1 MDISIS
7 ERDEITAC
15 EVLYLADKLLRGER
29 LLPLAERFRY
39 KLERYAGDPVIL
51 DKVSARLKTAQSIQ
65 KRIEFKLGRS
75 LEEVLTG

>member
-1 MDISIS
+1 
-7 ERDEITAC
+7 
-15 EVLYLADKLLRGER
+15 VLYLADKLLRGER

-39 KLERYAGDPVIL
+39 KLVRYADEPLIL
-51 DKVSARLKTAQSIQ
+51 DKVSARLKNAQSIQ